1 MNVCAHFRSS
11 AAVQREFPDWTGPK
25 DTKIPKSPSKLVTL
39 TMSLSLDLEQCL
51 LLFFRRIRYHF
62 AHLHQ
67 VGTLS
72 LSDDSFSIANTLGQA
87 LSLSLLNT
95 QSSV

>member
-1 MNVCAHFRSS
+1 
-11 AAVQREFPDWTGPK
+11 
-25 DTKIPKSPSKLVTL
+25 
-39 TMSLSLDLEQCL
+39 MSLSLDLEQCL

-87 LSLSLLNT
+87 LSLSLKYAVF
-95 QSSV
+95 SVTRWQAYFSTFGQLDQ